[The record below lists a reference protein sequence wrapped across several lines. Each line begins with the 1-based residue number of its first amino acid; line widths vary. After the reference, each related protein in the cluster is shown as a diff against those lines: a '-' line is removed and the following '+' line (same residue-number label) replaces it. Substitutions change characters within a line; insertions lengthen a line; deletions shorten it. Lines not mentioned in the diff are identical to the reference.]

1 MRYDLVLFDN
11 DGVLVDSEPLSNTL
25 LAAYL
30 TELGHPTSYEDS
42 FARLHGRR
50 PAPGARPRGGTDRQ
64 RLPEDFD
71 DVFHARVFAAF
82 ERELRPVAGVDAVLG
97 KLAADGVPYCVASSG
112 SHERIRVGHR
122 AAGLDRWFEESRI
135 FSSQD
140 VGRGKPAP
148 DLFLYAAERMGVPV
162 ERCAVVEDSPLGVRA
177 AVAAGMDV
185 YGFTAMT
192 PPERLAGATR
202 LFGEMGSCSTCCDEA
217 GGDRVHGR
225 GTDICHAE
233 LGTNVSIGGGG
244 PDAKLYP

>member
-1 MRYDLVLFDN
+1 MRYDLVIFDN
-11 DGVLVDSEPLSNTL
+11 DGVLVDSEPISNRL

-30 TELGHPTSYEDS
+30 TELGHPTSYEESVRDYMGS
-42 FARLHGRR
+42 AMHRIHELVLERTGL
-50 PAPGARPRGGTDRQ
+50 

-82 ERELRPVAGVDAVLG
+82 EQELLAVAGASEVLE
-97 KLAADGVPYCVASSG
+97 KLAADGVPFCVASSG

-122 AAGLDRWFEESRI
+122 TTGLDRWFDEGRI

-148 DLFLYAAERMGVPV
+148 DLFLYAAERMGVAP
-162 ERCAVVEDSPLGVRA
+162 ERCVVVEDSPLGVQA

-192 PPERLAGATR
+192 PSEKLLGATQ
-202 LFGEMGSCSTCCDEA
+202 LFPEM
-217 GGDRVHGR
+217 
-225 GTDICHAE
+225 AE
-233 LGTNVSIGGGG
+233 LADLLV
-244 PDAKLYP
+244 

>member
-1 MRYDLVLFDN
+1 MGLSAFKLKRMRYDLVIFDN
-11 DGVLVDSEPLSNTL
+11 DGVLVDSEPISNRL

-30 TELGHPTSYEDS
+30 TELGHPTSYEESIRDYMGS
-42 FARLHGRR
+42 AMHRIHDLVLERTGE
-50 PAPGARPRGGTDRQ
+50 

-82 ERELRPVAGVDAVLG
+82 ERELKAVPGAVDVLE
-97 KLAADGVPYCVASSG
+97 KLGADGVPYCVASSG

-122 AAGLDRWFEESRI
+122 TTGLDRYFDEGRV

-148 DLFLYAAERMGVPV
+148 DLFLHAAERMGVAPA
-162 ERCAVVEDSPLGVRA
+162 RCLVVEDSPLGVQA

-192 PPERLAGATR
+192 PPAKLVGATQ
-202 LFGEMGSCSTCCDEA
+202 LFSDMGELADLL
-217 GGDRVHGR
+217 V
-225 GTDICHAE
+225 
-233 LGTNVSIGGGG
+233 
-244 PDAKLYP
+244 